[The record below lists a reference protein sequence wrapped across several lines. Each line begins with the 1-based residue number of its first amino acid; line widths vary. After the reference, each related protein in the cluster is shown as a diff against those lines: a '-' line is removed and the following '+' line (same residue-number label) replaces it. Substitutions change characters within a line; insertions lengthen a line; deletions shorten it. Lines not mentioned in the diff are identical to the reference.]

1 MSGGQRV
8 HALFHVP
15 FEGLGSIQAW
25 LRQRGCTLGQS
36 RLHDGEALPSVEDF
50 DWLIVMGGPMSVH
63 DEDHYDW
70 LAPEKQLIRQALEA
84 GKGLI
89 GICLGAQLIAE
100 ALGASVEAG
109 EPEIGWLT
117 LSGTPEGQDHPLGKL
132 FDGASVLHW
141 HGEAFT
147 LPEGAQRLAAT
158 DFAANQAF
166 IHGDHVLGLQF
177 HLEVTWE
184 DAQRMCRES
193 HPGPQDNGWV
203 QSPETIL
210 ADTHR
215 FAMANS
221 MMREVLDFMMKE

>member
-1 MSGGQRV
+1 MARNQRV

-15 FEGLGSIQAW
+15 FEGLGSIRAW
-25 LRQRGCTLGQS
+25 LHQRGCSLKQS
-36 RLHDGEALPSVEDF
+36 SLHDGEDLPSLDDF

-63 DEDHYDW
+63 DEAEYDW
-70 LAPEKQLIRQALEA
+70 LVPEKQLIRQALEA
-84 GKGLI
+84 DKGLI

-100 ALGASVEAG
+100 ALGASVEAC

-141 HGEAFT
+141 HGEAFSM
-147 LPEGAQRLAAT
+147 PEGAQRLAAT
-158 DFAANQAF
+158 DFTPNQAF
-166 IHGDHVLGLQF
+166 IYGDHVLALQF
-177 HLEVTWE
+177 HLEVTYE

-193 HPGPQDNGWV
+193 HPGRQENGWI

-215 FAMANS
+215 FPMTNS
-221 MMREVLDFMMKE
+221 MMREVLDFMMK

>member
-1 MSGGQRV
+1 MYPS
-8 HALFHVP
+8 
-15 FEGLGSIQAW
+15 
-25 LRQRGCTLGQS
+25 RGWAAS
-36 RLHDGEALPSVEDF
+36 RIDGEALPAVDDF

-63 DEDHYDW
+63 DERDYDW
-70 LAPEKQLIRQALEA
+70 LAPEKSLIKQALNA

-100 ALGASVEAG
+100 ALGANVEAC
-109 EPEIGWLT
+109 EPEIGWLSLT
-117 LSGTPEGQDHPLGKL
+117 GTPEGQNHPLGQL

-141 HGEAFT
+141 HGEAFS

-158 DFAANQAF
+158 DIAPNQAF
-166 IHGDHVLGLQF
+166 IYGNHVLGLQF
-177 HLEVTWE
+177 HLEVTWD

-193 HPGPQDNGWV
+193 HPGRRENHWV

-215 FAMANS
+215 FPMANS
-221 MMREVLDFMMKE
+221 MMGEVLDFMMNNK